1 MKIIRWIALFVL
13 VCIGIQAGAQSA
25 LLGQEVALTAEIKS
39 VEGHLKDLRE
49 KGLNVYYV
57 DNHVD
62 LNRPIRLVNETD
74 TLEGLLK
81 DILREQPLQLIEK
94 NNCIYLVRVKVVPP
108 PPIEPKKGKN
118 FVTIG
123 MRF

>member
-1 MKIIRWIALFVL
+1 MKKIRWIALLVL
-13 VCIGIQAGAQSA
+13 VCTGIQAGAQSA
-25 LLGQEVALTAEIKS
+25 MLGQEVTLTAEIKT

-62 LNRPIRLVNETD
+62 LNRPIRLVDETD
-74 TLEGLLK
+74 TLESLLK

-94 NNCIYLVRVKVVPP
+94 NNSIYLVRVKVVPP
-108 PPIEPKKGKN
+108 PPVVPKKGKN